1 MPRANKKKSS
11 GISAGAVRPTPAPR
25 RRPSSTRVPFIIV
38 SAVVAAVVVLVGI
51 AYYQQYYAPFQRVV
65 INVDNTKIKMGYFL
79 DRARISGSGG
89 IGMLQTLTNEI
100 LVKSGTAA
108 LGITVTPQDIDN
120 QLRKTAAGGDNVT
133 ISDAEFKEWY
143 RQLLDANKMSD
154 AKYRETVKN
163 ALLNSKLQDYLNQ
176 QIPPAIEHAHVYGIF
191 VGTYEEALAAKQ
203 RVESGEDF
211 SKVAQEIS
219 IDSATAEKGGE
230 LDWVPQGALVMGNM
244 DPFSLEVGKV
254 SDPLAVVQDPNTPPS
269 TYYII
274 TVKETEV
281 REIQPSYLSE
291 VQNTKFSQW
300 LVDETSKHK
309 IKWDYNSE
317 IDAWVNW
324 QLTKNSPATTTPSSQ
339 SGG

>member
-1 MPRANKKKSS
+1 MPHASKKKRVEQN
-11 GISAGAVRPTPAPR
+11 AGAVRPPPAPR
-25 RRPSSTRVPFIIV
+25 RRRGSSRVPAIV
-38 SAVVAAVVVLVGI
+38 IGSVVVAVIALVSV
-51 AYYQQYYAPFQRVV
+51 AYYQQYYGPMHRVV
-65 INVDNTKIKMGYFL
+65 INVDNTKIRMGYFL

-89 IGMLQTLTNEI
+89 IGMLQTLTNEE
-100 LVKSGTAA
+100 LVKSGAA
-108 LGITVTPQDIDN
+108 ELGITVTPQDITK
-120 QLRKTAAGGDNVT
+120 QLRLTAAGSDNVT
-133 ISDAEFKEWY
+133 ISDAEFNEWY
-143 RQLLDANKMSD
+143 RQLLNNNRMTD

-163 ALLNSKLQDYLNQ
+163 QLLTSRIQDYLNK

-191 VGTYEEALAAKQ
+191 VGSYDEAVAAKQ

-219 IDSATAEKGGE
+219 IDQSTAEKGGE

-244 DPFSLEVGKV
+244 DPFSLDVGKV
-254 SDPLAVVQDPNTPPS
+254 SDPLAVVTDPNTAPS

-274 TVKETEV
+274 TVTEQSV
-281 REIQPSYLSE
+281 REIQSSYIAE

-300 LVDETSKHK
+300 LVTETGKHK

-324 QLTKNSPATTTPSSQ
+324 QLTKNSPATTTPSS
-339 SGG
+339 